1 MSDAISVTEIA
12 DLIGDAE
19 VVAIGENNHHIREF
33 GALRDRLLRHLVA
46 ERGFT
51 VLGFEGGF
59 PEGHLVDAWLRGGPG
74 DVADIARDG
83 FTFGLGDSAE
93 VHEMLTWL
101 RGRGVRFAGVDV
113 PGSAGSPVPSLAAVR
128 EYVSRVD
135 PANVSLVD
143 AAVRACEPYASVSSA
158 VAPGRY
164 QEMSPEA
171 RDAATAALTVL
182 KGHVD
187 ALAPVYGE
195 VAAHHAEGALR
206 VDLYLRELAA
216 VMAGRAPEPQSSSR
230 DTYMAAT
237 VRLLRRLHPGEK
249 IVLML
254 HNGHLQ
260 RVPFS
265 PMPGMTAP
273 SAGTHLAA
281 ELGGQV
287 LRARADRRLG
297 DDDRAGARRG
307 RAARLPDVRAGPRG
321 TRGRQRRGGAGRGRA
336 VPGRASGGVGHPARA
351 HDAAGRRGGRL
362 RRRRLPERA
371 GNDFPGRRR
380 IGLPVRLLAVPGRW
394 AFPTGMAGR
403 RRALIVADGEY
414 DNAGLQ
420 RLGSPAADADA
431 LAGVL
436 SDRASGSGG
445 ISRSSVGP
453 ESSPGRRRG
462 TTTIMKLLLAA
473 GVAALYLAQHPGA
486 SPAQVDEALVRA
498 ADGDP
503 LPRA

>member
-1 MSDAISVTEIA
+1 MPEIDSVAVTSIA

-33 GALRDRLLRHLVA
+33 GVLRDRLLRHLVT

-74 DVADIARDG
+74 EVADIARDG

-101 RGRGVRFAGVDV
+101 RGRGVRFFGLDV
-113 PGSAGSPVPSLAAVR
+113 PSSAGSPVPALQALR
-128 EYVSRVD
+128 EEVLRVD

-143 AAVRACEPYASVSSA
+143 NALSACEPYASVSSA

-164 QEMSPEA
+164 AAMSAEA

-182 KGHVD
+182 KGHVESLGHGD
-187 ALAPVYGE
+187 L
-195 VAAHHAEGALR
+195 AAHHAEGALR
-206 VDLYLRELAA
+206 VDLYLRELDAL
-216 VMAGRAPEPQSSSR
+216 MAGRAPEPQSSSR

-237 VRLLRRLHPGEK
+237 VRLLRRRFPGEK

-281 ELGGQV
+281 ELG
-287 LRARADRRLG
+287 DKY
-297 DDDRAGARRG
+297 
-307 RAARLPDVRAGPRG
+307 
-321 TRGRQRRGGAGRGRA
+321 
-336 VPGRASGGVGHPARA
+336 
-351 HDAAGRRGGRL
+351 
-362 RRRRLPERA
+362 
-371 GNDFPGRRR
+371 F
-380 IGLPVRLLAVPGRW
+380 
-394 AFPTGMAGR
+394 
-403 RRALIVADGEY
+403 
-414 DNAGLQ
+414 
-420 RLGSPAADADA
+420 A
-431 LAGVL
+431 LALTAV
-436 SDRASGSGG
+436 S
-445 ISRSSVGP
+445 
-453 ESSPGRRRG
+453 G
-462 TTTIMKLLLAA
+462 TTTGLAPDPA
-473 GVAALYLAQHPGA
+473 FPLGFRMFEQALGEPAEGSVEAVLADRAPCVVAHPAASGIRHAHMTPAVDVAAAWDAVVCLKGQETIFA
-486 SPAQVDEALVRA
+486 
-498 ADGDP
+498 GD
-503 LPRA
+503 AG

>member
-1 MSDAISVTEIA
+1 MSDVISVTEIA

-19 VVAIGENNHHIREF
+19 VVAIGENNQHIREF

-74 DVADIARDG
+74 DVAGVARDG

-93 VHEMLTWL
+93 VHEMLAWL

-113 PGSAGSPVPSLAAVR
+113 PGSAGSPVPSLEAVR

-143 AAVRACEPYASVSSA
+143 AAMRACEPYASVSSA

-182 KGHVD
+182 KGHVT
-187 ALAPVYGE
+187 ALAPLYGE

-216 VMAGRAPEPQSSSR
+216 LMAGRAPEPQSSSR

-281 ELGGQV
+281 ELG
-287 LRARADRRLG
+287 
-297 DDDRAGARRG
+297 
-307 RAARLPDVRAGPRG
+307 
-321 TRGRQRRGGAGRGRA
+321 
-336 VPGRASGGVGHPARA
+336 
-351 HDAAGRRGGRL
+351 
-362 RRRRLPERA
+362 EKY
-371 GNDFPGRRR
+371 F
-380 IGLPVRLLAVPGRW
+380 
-394 AFPTGMAGR
+394 
-403 RRALIVADGEY
+403 
-414 DNAGLQ
+414 
-420 RLGSPAADADA
+420 A
-431 LAGVL
+431 LALTAV
-436 SDRASGSGG
+436 S
-445 ISRSSVGP
+445 
-453 ESSPGRRRG
+453 G
-462 TTTIMKLLLAA
+462 TTTGLVPDAAAPLGFRMFEQALEEPAEGSVEAVLAGDAPCVVARPAAA
-473 GVAALYLAQHPGA
+473 GIRHAHMTPQVDVAAAFDAVVCLKGQETIF
-486 SPAQVDEALVRA
+486 QA
-498 ADGDP
+498 AAG
-503 LPRA
+503 